1 MQNFDDFLKFSSGK
15 GSENI
20 LVGYIF
26 ILINIFNLLQKSR
39 FLDGISFWKRPL
51 CWDFLL
57 KEFPFSLNNSQM
69 SKK

>member
-26 ILINIFNLLQKSR
+26 ILINILIFYKNWD
-39 FLDGISFWKRPL
+39 FLDGIFWKAAIVL
-51 CWDFLL
+51 GLFSLI
-57 KEFPFSLNNSQM
+57 EFPFTLNNSQM